1 MLLAITAKQSSAS
14 LPGDP
19 NTSLGDSTI
28 SATIASSNGHLGAVN
43 IFNGEGSKKFATP
56 AEAFRLSLNDGTE
69 IKASEFAIEQGPLR
83 STIDIAG
90 KDARAAGT
98 QLCTTLLNETSG
110 LRATWCLVLPADA
123 RYIRETLELQ
133 ATRSDVPIKEVR
145 LLDLSQP
152 NARVTGTVSGSPAVA
167 GNLYF
172 GFEHPLSTINVENG
186 TLHASID
193 RSLPLRAGTSVSY
206 SSVIGVAAPGQMR
219 RDFLA
224 YIERERP
231 RPYAPFLHYNSWYDL
246 GYTNRFGEDGALDR
260 IHAFGEELSVKRG
273 VKLDGFLF
281 DDGWD
286 DPNTLW
292 GFDSGF
298 PHGFTRSSQA
308 AAHYGAGIGV
318 WLSPWGGYD
327 EQKEQRIAYGRTHGY
342 EIVDDGY
349 ALSGPRYYRAFET
362 RCLEMIDTY
371 HVNQFKFDGTGNA
384 DHVFPGSLFDSD
396 FEAAIALITRL
407 RKQEP
412 QLFINLTTG
421 TFPSPFWLR
430 YADCLWRGGEDH
442 DFAGVGTWRQKWITY
457 RDAQTYKNIVQAGP
471 LFPLN
476 SLMLHGI
483 LWAKSAE
490 HLETDPGHDFGS
502 EVWSYFGSGTQLQEM
517 YITPSLLST
526 NDWDT
531 LAQAA
536 NWSRTNQDV
545 LRDSHW
551 IGGDPAQ
558 LAVYGWASWSAAKS
572 IVVLRNPSETA
583 QTFALDVANALQL
596 PTSSARRYR
605 TKQRFGTSP
614 LPASLQAGKAESLK
628 LLPFEVR
635 VIELAPSPR

>member
-1 MLLAITAKQSSAS
+1 MPTQDSNSSI
-14 LPGDP
+14 
-19 NTSLGDSTI
+19 GDSAI
-28 SATIASSNGHLGAVN
+28 SATITSSAGHLHAIGV
-43 IFNGEGSKKFATP
+43 FNGDGSSRFAAL
-56 AEAFRLSLNDGTE
+56 AEAFRLKLSDGSE
-69 IKASEFAIEQGPLR
+69 IKASEVSIEQGPLR
-83 STIDIAG
+83 SDIDIAA

-98 QLCTTLLNETSG
+98 QLCTRLSDTKTG
-110 LRATWCLVLPADA
+110 LRATWCLVLPTEAH
-123 RYIRETLELQ
+123 YIRETLELK
-133 ATRSDVPIKEVR
+133 ATHGDVPIKEVR
-145 LLDLSQP
+145 LLDLPQA

-172 GFEHPLSTINVENG
+172 GFEHPLSTIKVADG
-186 TLHASID
+186 TLHAYIE

-298 PHGFTRSSQA
+298 PNGFTRSSQA
-308 AAHYGAGIGV
+308 ASKYGAGIGV

-327 EQKEQRIAYGRTHGY
+327 EQKKQRIAYGRSHGY

-349 ALSGPRYYRAFET
+349 ALSGPRYYKAFEA

-396 FEAAIALITRL
+396 FEAAINLITRL
-407 RKQEP
+407 RKEEP
-412 QLFINLTTG
+412 QLFVNLTTG

-430 YADCLWRGGEDH
+430 YADSIWRGGEDH

-457 RDAQTYKNIVQAGP
+457 RDAQTYKNIVQA
-471 LFPLN
+471 
-476 SLMLHGI
+476 I

-490 HLETDPGHDFGS
+490 HLETDPGHDFSS

-517 YITPSLLST
+517 YITPSLLSAS
-526 NDWDT
+526 DWDA

-536 NWSRTNQDV
+536 KCSRTNKDV

-551 IGGDPAQ
+551 IGGDPGQ
-558 LAVYGWASWSAAKS
+558 LQVYGWASWSAAKS
-572 IVVLRNPSETA
+572 IVVLRNPSDKA
-583 QTFALDVANALQL
+583 QAFSLDVANALEL
-596 PTSSARRYR
+596 PPSAARLYR
-605 TKQRFGTSP
+605 TEQLFGTSLP
-614 LPASLQAGKAESLK
+614 PASLQAGNAQSLK

-635 VIELAPSPR
+635 VIELEPSPR